1 MTMRALAMSVACW
14 WPATQAHARDYGQL
28 GATFPIEEPDLLAH
42 VAGRLNDAKN
52 SGQLDALNRD
62 FAKRSE
68 ARVRHPV
75 PVAGISAATTTRVW
89 NFDPSII
96 IDHDIKDHKGNLI
109 APAGKRIN
117 PLDFTVIKQKLVF
130 LDGDNAKQMAWAIAR
145 YTNLNAKLIL
155 VNGAPLEAMS
165 LHKRRFYF
173 DQTGFLTNKFGIAH
187 TPAVVEQSGKIMR
200 VTEHALVKAN
210 GE

>member
-1 MTMRALAMSVACW
+1 MTLRVLGIGVALWWMSIEA
-14 WPATQAHARDYGQL
+14 QARDYGQL
-28 GATFPIEEPDLLAH
+28 GASFAIEEPDLLAH
-42 VAGRLNDAKN
+42 ISNRLNDAKN

-68 ARVRHPV
+68 ARVRRPV
-75 PVAGISAATTTRVW
+75 PVSGISAATTTRAW

-96 IDHDIKDHKGNLI
+96 IDHDIKDHKGNMI
-109 APAGKRIN
+109 AQAGKRIN

-130 LDGDNAKQMAWAIAR
+130 LDGDNAKQMAWAIGR
-145 YTNLNAKLIL
+145 YTSFNAKLIL

-173 DQTGFLTNKFGIAH
+173 DQNGFLISKFGIAH
-187 TPAVVEQSGKIMR
+187 TPAVVEQNGKVMR

-210 GE
+210 DQ

>member
-1 MTMRALAMSVACW
+1 M
-14 WPATQAHARDYGQL
+14 
-28 GATFPIEEPDLLAH
+28 
-42 VAGRLNDAKN
+42 
-52 SGQLDALNRD
+52 
-62 FAKRSE
+62 
-68 ARVRHPV
+68 
-75 PVAGISAATTTRVW
+75 
-89 NFDPSII
+89 
-96 IDHDIKDHKGNLI
+96 I
-109 APAGKRIN
+109 AQAGKRIN

-187 TPAVVEQSGKIMR
+187 TPAVVEQSGKVMR